1 MEGDHR
7 QLQEVSAAAMHE
19 LLCQITAVVGAS
31 NLDVIEA
38 FDQIA
43 ILLVQHRFGPLPA
56 GPVDGAW
63 GNGDWATI
71 VTAVRPFVPAA
82 TGTSAAASGSGGN

>member
-1 MEGDHR
+1 MQDDHR

-31 NLDVIEA
+31 SLDVIEA

-43 ILLVQHRFGPLPA
+43 IVLAQHRFGPLPA
-56 GPVDGAW
+56 GLVDGAW
-63 GNGDWATI
+63 ANGDWATI
-71 VTAVRPFVPAA
+71 VAAVRPFVPAA
-82 TGTSAAASGSGGN
+82 TGTSGAASGGGGN